1 MAGKSK
7 KKTTKN
13 QNQSKNTMIYVI
25 LIVILIIVAL
35 FAGRQEQAQQQEQ
48 EQQNGLQ
55 IFDGDE
61 EIPEDYNFTISDAEF
76 QVHVIDVGQGDSIL
90 IMADGKAMLID
101 AAESK
106 SANKIISYLQA
117 QNVTELE
124 YAATTHLHADHI
136 GGYPKVMAAV
146 KPKTVIE
153 SVCPESILPTTQ
165 VYEKYLKA
173 IEASGAKYQTMKTG
187 DTFTLGNANITV
199 LAPISEHASSLNNTS
214 LVLRV
219 QYDDVVCIFTGD
231 MELPEEKTLVA
242 SSVEMPENF
251 LKADFLKAGHHGSD
265 TSSGE
270 AFLAEV
276 QPKYVG
282 ISCGV
287 DNKYGHPAQSTL
299 EHLRAYT
306 DEVHITAEEGD
317 VVFLYDA
324 DTKQEKIVTSKN
336 EE

>member
-1 MAGKSK
+1 VAEKSNK
-7 KKTTKN
+7 KINKN
-13 QNQSKNTMIYVI
+13 PNQSRNSVIYVI
-25 LIVILIIVAL
+25 LIIVLIGIAL
-35 FAGRQEQAQQQEQ
+35 YAGRQEQTQQQP
-48 EQQNGLQ
+48 EQQNSLQ

-61 EIPEDYNFTISDAEF
+61 EIPQDYNFTVSDAEF

-90 IMADGKAMLID
+90 VMADGKAMLID

-136 GGYPKVMAAV
+136 GGYPKVMSAV

-153 SVCPESILPTTQ
+153 SICPESILPTTK
-165 VYEKYLKA
+165 VYEKYLQG
-173 IEASGAKYQTMKTG
+173 IEASGAKYQTMKAG

-199 LAPISEHASSLNNTS
+199 LAPISEHSASLNNTS

-231 MELPEEKTLVA
+231 MELPEEKTVVA
-242 SSVEMPENF
+242 SSVDLPEHF

-276 QPKYVG
+276 QPEYVG

-324 DTKQEKIVTSKN
+324 DTKQEKIVTSGKG
-336 EE
+336 E